1 MRKKKI
7 LFLIIMFSLIFVR
20 AAIIGDVNNDGKV
33 GVTDYILI
41 RKHILGI
48 NILKNGNL
56 ERADV
61 NNDSKINSLDYIAI
75 RKIIL
80 NAQKSS
86 INNSLNISDE
96 DFLKVSGTKLVK
108 VGNGNAVLLR
118 GFNLGEWLS
127 RAVSLSPISK
137 AWAASSAYEREYADN
152 NVQINYAI
160 KKRFP
165 NRYNELNDAYYDNFI
180 TAFDITKLR
189 EMGVNAVRVPVE
201 WSYFVDLTFYENNYT
216 YTYELLTGS
225 RLESR
230 LKRLDW
236 IVDTCRKNGIYVI
249 FDLHVVDGGQNNGGI
264 RSQKGGYTFYKEEG
278 KKSQENALKIW
289 NIIATRFKDNP
300 AVAGYELLNEPGPS
314 GSDEI
319 TSYENFIKKAYNEI
333 RNVEKNSKNKHII
346 IIESPMKSATEHS
359 LNGLKTPSQYG
370 FSNVVYSVHDYFTNN
385 LDILPG
391 NTIKGAGTA
400 NDVKKAVKAKVD
412 QDVKEMK
419 EYNIPLYVGET
430 NFLWKD
436 TSNVWNYAMS
446 LYETN
451 FISYTFWSY
460 KVAKSTTYGLVYNL
474 DAKSSSSADLLG
486 DSFNDIL
493 SKFKLNTLDAKYQ
506 LNNKYYDVIKSHLI
520 NTNNKSILATTEY
533 NCKVGDKL
541 ISTIR
546 TLSIDGEAKL
556 ASIST
561 SDDTIANISKINPT
575 GKICTG
581 SLCQTIEINCLK
593 KGETTIT
600 STSNYG
606 LSTTA
611 KVIVK

>member
-1 MRKKKI
+1 MRNKKL
-7 LFLIIMFSLIFVR
+7 LFLLILFSLIFVR
-20 AAIIGDVNNDGKV
+20 AAIIGDVNNDDKV

-48 NILKNGNL
+48 NILKNGDL

-86 INNSLNISDE
+86 TNNSLNIADE
-96 DFLKVSGTKLVK
+96 DFLKVSGTKFVK

-127 RAVSLSPISK
+127 RAISLSPINRAAEAES
-137 AWAASSAYEREYADN
+137 AWDREYPDN
-152 NVQINYAI
+152 NAQINYAI

-165 NRYNELNDAYYDNFI
+165 NRYDELNDAYYDNFI
-180 TAFDITKLR
+180 TSFDISKLAD
-189 EMGVNAVRVPVE
+189 MGVNVVRVPVE
-201 WSYFVDLTFYENNYT
+201 WSYFIEFTFYPANNT
-216 YTYELLTGS
+216 YTYKLLTGS
-225 RLESR
+225 KLESR

-236 IVDTCRKNGIYVI
+236 IVSECRKNGIYVI
-249 FDLHVVDGGQNNGGI
+249 FDLHVVDGGQNGGGI
-264 RSQKGGYTFYKEEG
+264 RSKRGGHYFFKEEG
-278 KKSQENALKIW
+278 KSSQENAVKIW
-289 NIIATRFKDNP
+289 NIIASRFKDNP
-300 AVAGYELLNEPGPS
+300 GIAGYELLNEPGPDS
-314 GSDEI
+314 SDQI
-319 TSYENFIKKAYNEI
+319 VSYENFIKKAYNEI
-333 RNVEKNSKNKHII
+333 RNVEKNCKNKHII
-346 IIESPMKSATEHS
+346 IFEGVMKGATVHS
-359 LNGLKTPSQYG
+359 LSDLKKPSQYG
-370 FSNVVYSVHDYFTNN
+370 FTNVAYSVHDYFTKN
-385 LDILPG
+385 LSFLPG
-391 NTIKGAGTA
+391 NTIAGEGTA
-400 NDVKKAVKAKVD
+400 NDVKKAIKAKVD

-419 EYNIPLYVGET
+419 EYNVPLFVGET

-436 TSNVWNYAMS
+436 ISDVWNYAMS
-446 LYETN
+446 LYESN
-451 FISYTFWSY
+451 FISYAFWSY

-474 DAKSSSSADLLG
+474 DASSSSNADLLS

-493 SKFKLNTLDAKYQ
+493 RKFKLNTLDAKYQ